1 MLSAPLRV
9 FLFVLAECVL
19 EITDFGG
26 GEMRDGDVLLFVGRV
41 LECGWDGCR
50 G

>member
-19 EITDFGG
+19 EITDFGLG
-26 GEMRDGDVLLFVGRV
+26 WRDER
-41 LECGWDGCR
+41 WGCVTVCW
-50 G
+50 